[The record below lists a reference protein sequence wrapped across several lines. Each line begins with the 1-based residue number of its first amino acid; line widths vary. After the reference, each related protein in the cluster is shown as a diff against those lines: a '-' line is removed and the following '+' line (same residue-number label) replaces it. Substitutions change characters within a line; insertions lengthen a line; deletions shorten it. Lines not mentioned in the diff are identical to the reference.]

1 MVAAHLGWGLKR
13 HPSVSSTARRVR
25 ESTRVPTTQRSSRG
39 RPTRRTSGSATGRYR
54 SSRSGASSRGLRT
67 KLSSSTRSQAWPA
80 TTARRSLCSASH
92 RRTPPS
98 AGRTRTRGPACSKA
112 RAGCCV
118 PPTAS
123 QRPPSPRMTSPAPT
137 AAVSAAAPLP
147 WRLLKPQR
155 SGCRRAHPR
164 PAATSLRRMRG

>member
-1 MVAAHLGWGLKR
+1 MVAAHLGRGVKR
-13 HPSVSSTARRVR
+13 HPFVSSTARSRL
-25 ESTRVPTTQRSSRG
+25 TVPTTQRLSRG
-39 RPTRRTSGSATGRYR
+39 RPTRRTGGSATGRSR
-54 SSRSGASSRGLRT
+54 RSRSGASSRGRRT
-67 KLSSSTRSQAWPA
+67 KPSSSTRSPAWPA
-80 TTARRSLCSASH
+80 ATGGRNSCSASH

-98 AGRTRTRGPACSKA
+98 AGRTPIRGPACSKA